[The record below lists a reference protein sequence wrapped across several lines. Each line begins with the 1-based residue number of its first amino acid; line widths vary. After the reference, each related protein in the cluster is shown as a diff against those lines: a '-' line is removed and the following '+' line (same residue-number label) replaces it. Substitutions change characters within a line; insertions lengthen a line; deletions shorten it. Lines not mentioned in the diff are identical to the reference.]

1 MSTGRLEFKVGLFVV
16 VLLGLAAAMSIKF
29 NERGFGLR
37 ETYSLTLRTSD
48 AGTIIR
54 NSAVIMSG
62 VKIGYVDGFNLS
74 GNGSEV
80 LINVQLY
87 PEYQNVVAEGA
98 VFRVR
103 SSGFLGD
110 QYIGVTPSANPG
122 QPLKSGQKYDCEP
135 PFDMEQIGG
144 KVNRLL
150 VKVDGAVESIDSF
163 VKKMDQGLLS
173 EESLT
178 NLTLTIAQ
186 FRETSEKANRVASRV
201 DELLETNGPSVTR
214 GITNF
219 NSSMNSFSAFTE
231 ELHSTLSSNTPAVHE
246 SVTNFAAFT
255 KRLHASAGELE
266 SLIATNAPTMQKA
279 LGNIQAFSVK
289 LDKTTA
295 DLQSTLANNR
305 TNITQVVGNLAAA
318 TKSIKGI
325 TASADFILK
334 DIEEGKGIA
343 GGLLRNDQ
351 MRVQFQSVMT
361 NLDMTAVHLSSLV
374 SNLNKRGIF
383 YKPKPESFV
392 TPPRSVR
399 PK

>member
-87 PEYQNVVAEGA
+87 PEYQKVVTEGA

-110 QYIGVTPSANPG
+110 QYIGVTPGANPG
-122 QPLKSGQKYDCEP
+122 KPLKPNQKYDCEP
-135 PFDMEQIGG
+135 PFDIEQIGG
-144 KVNRLL
+144 KVNGLL

-173 EESLT
+173 GESLT
-178 NLTLTIAQ
+178 NLTVTIAQ
-186 FRETSEKANRVASRV
+186 FRETSEKANRVATRV
-201 DELLETNGPSVTR
+201 DSLLGANGPAITR

-219 NSSMNSFSAFTE
+219 SSSMNSFSTFTE
-231 ELHSTLSSNTPAVHE
+231 ELRSALSTNTPAVHE

-266 SLIATNAPTMQKA
+266 LLIATNAPTVQKA
-279 LGNIQAFSVK
+279 LANIQEFSVK

-295 DLQSTLANNR
+295 DLQSTLTNNR
-305 TNITQVVGNLAAA
+305 TNITQVVENLATATQSIKSI
-318 TKSIKGI
+318 TKS
-325 TASADFILK
+325 ADKILQQV
-334 DIEEGKGIA
+334 ESGNGLA
-343 GGLLRNDQ
+343 GGLIKNEQ
-351 MRVQFQSVMT
+351 MRLQFMSAMT
-361 NLDMTAVHLSSLV
+361 NLNSTAVHFSNLA
-374 SNLNKRGIF
+374 SNLNARGIF
-383 YKPKPESFV
+383 YKPKPEPLV
-392 TPPRSVR
+392 VPPRSVR